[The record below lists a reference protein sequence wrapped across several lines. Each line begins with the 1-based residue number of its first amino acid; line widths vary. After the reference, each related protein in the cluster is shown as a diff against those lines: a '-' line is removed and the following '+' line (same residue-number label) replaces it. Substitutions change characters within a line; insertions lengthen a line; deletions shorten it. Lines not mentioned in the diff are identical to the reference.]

1 MDCEKC
7 RYWDEEIQECIYE
20 PWDDD
25 DAPPKCD
32 LGEYYFGE

>member
-7 RYWDEEIQECIYE
+7 RYWDDEIQECIYE
-20 PWDDD
+20 PWSDSP
-25 DAPPKCD
+25 PPKCD